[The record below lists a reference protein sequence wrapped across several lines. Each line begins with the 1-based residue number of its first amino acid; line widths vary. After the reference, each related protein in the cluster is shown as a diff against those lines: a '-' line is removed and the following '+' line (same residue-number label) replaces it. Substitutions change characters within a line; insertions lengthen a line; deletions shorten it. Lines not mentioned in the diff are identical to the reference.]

1 LWTQTLFCMSPP
13 GEDLIKVPRALVAHL
28 SEMLCY
34 AA

>member
-1 LWTQTLFCMSPP
+1 MSPP
-13 GEDLIKVPRALVAHL
+13 EDDIIKVPRALVDHL

>member
-1 LWTQTLFCMSPP
+1 MSPP
-13 GEDLIKVPRALVAHL
+13 EEDLIKVPRALVDHL

>member
-1 LWTQTLFCMSPP
+1 MSPP
-13 GEDLIKVPRALVAHL
+13 EEDIIKVPRALVDHL